1 MPINLYFI
9 FYELNVNYYVLC
21 VTYDSRK
28 ILYNE
33 HGGVKIFH
41 NSKNKIWHFTKHA
54 FVGIISKKEKKI
66 WKLIIQTRII

>member
-33 HGGVKIFH
+33 LGGVNIFH
-41 NSKNKIWHFTKHA
+41 NSKNKKYDILQNT
-54 FVGIISKKEKKI
+54 
-66 WKLIIQTRII
+66 LL